1 MCILL
6 QLDFPNKK
14 SLFMEVSKDSDH
26 DINYIYLSNGSN
38 MEAPNI
44 FLKRPAMVK
53 EDIQIHLLPN
63 ELSESVRIIKNDE
76 IFFFTPNSDSDWVLI
91 FKSLDDEEPIGY
103 LRKTELIYFD
113 KFPKDKKKEVAKL
126 LSLSPN
132 ASTSFGLFE
141 DTQCEISFTDTLSLQ
156 TIDTI
161 PDEIDGGMCQLFLS
175 EYDKKVN
182 SPFCI
187 TDMGDVLF
195 IYVDGELNKLR
206 QDSLFSSRLFQY
218 RNDKYLMKIYIH
230 EGETEDEQCD
240 IKGFCKINSLNSLR
254 VYEHSFIGKCIW

>member
-1 MCILL
+1 MRLFCVFYRIQFLL
-6 QLDFPNKK
+6 LAWQ
-14 SLFMEVSKDSDH
+14 FMSCQTTSAQER
-26 DINYIYLSNGSN
+26 
-38 MEAPNI
+38 M
-44 FLKRPAMVK
+44 
-53 EDIQIHLLPN
+53 N
-63 ELSESVRIIKNDE
+63 EYQESVWN
-76 IFFFTPNSDSDWVLI
+76 FYSQ
-91 FKSLDDEEPIGY
+91 
-103 LRKTELIYFD
+103 
-113 KFPKDKKKEVAKL
+113 L
-126 LSLSPN
+126 LLPN
-132 ASTSFGLFE
+132 ASTSFGLFG

-206 QDSLFSSRLFQY
+206 QDSIFSSRLFQY